1 MSNDIEGDNFFAA
14 LSQFQNQP
22 EKVIQNKIYFTKEGE
37 IKKVSADPTTDDMGL
52 ESIDVDSDTAT
63 ELKLNGT
70 LKHYVVDGEL
80 KVRPAEEKLSSS
92 DFMLG
97 KTEVEAD
104 IGTIT
109 DANDPTIVHGTGSE
123 VDDNQSKYK

>member
-1 MSNDIEGDNFFAA
+1 
-14 LSQFQNQP
+14 
-22 EKVIQNKIYFTKEGE
+22 
-37 IKKVSADPTTDDMGL
+37 
-52 ESIDVDSDTAT
+52 
-63 ELKLNGT
+63 
-70 LKHYVVDGEL
+70 
-80 KVRPAEEKLSSS
+80 
-92 DFMLG
+92 MLG